1 MRPESR
7 VRPEFLA
14 AFRQIA
20 ERIEQTLAAAPKR
33 VLPVRMYVAGG
44 AALHFYTG
52 ARVSEDVDAVFSHRI
67 ALPQDLEVVYRDADG
82 TTRLLY
88 FDRQY
93 NDTLGLMHEDAHADS
108 LSLPLDG
115 IDKSVLDVRLLAPVD
130 LAVSK
135 VGRFVEQD
143 REDIEALARRGLVK
157 VRAFRKRAS
166 EAAVAYVGAIDRVQG
181 SIEIACKLIQ
191 RAAPRRKRTR
201 KPRPRAARQ

>member
-1 MRPESR
+1 MRPESK

-20 ERIEQTLAAAPKR
+20 ERIEQALAAAPKR

-44 AALHFYTG
+44 AALHLYTG

-67 ALPQDLEVVYRDADG
+67 ALPENLEVVYRDADG
-82 TTRLLY
+82 TIRLLY

-93 NDTLGLMHEDAHADS
+93 NDALGLMHEDAHEDSVS
-108 LSLPLDG
+108 LSLDG

-143 REDIEALARRGLVK
+143 REDIEALARRGLVN
-157 VRAFRKRAS
+157 VRIFRKRAS
-166 EAAVAYVGAIDRVQG
+166 EAAVAYVGAVDRVQG
-181 SIEIACKLIQ
+181 SIEIACKLIE
-191 RAAPRRKRTR
+191 RATPRRKRTR
-201 KPRPRAARQ
+201 KPRSRASRQ